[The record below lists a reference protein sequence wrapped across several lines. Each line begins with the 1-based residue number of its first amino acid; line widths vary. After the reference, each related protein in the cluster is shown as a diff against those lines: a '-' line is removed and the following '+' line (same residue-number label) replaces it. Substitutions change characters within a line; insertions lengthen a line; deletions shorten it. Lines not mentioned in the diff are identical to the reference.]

1 MNIAVVFAGGTG
13 QRMNSKS
20 KPKQFLMLHGRP
32 IIIYTLE
39 RFEQH
44 PDVDAIVVVCLS
56 DWVDELKRYINK
68 YGLTKIASIV
78 PGGDSG
84 QASIR
89 NGVYEAARLF
99 PSDSV
104 VLVHDGVRPLVD
116 SRTISD
122 CIDCVEEH
130 GSAVTVV
137 PAIET
142 IVQSTDGVIDNI
154 IDRKRCQLARAP
166 QCFRL
171 GELREAHERAL
182 DEGLTEFIDSA
193 SLMAHYGHKLYEVE
207 GSPANI
213 KITTPSD
220 YYIMRAIMDEQE
232 DSQFFGF

>member
-44 PDVDAIVVVCLS
+44 PDVDAIVVVCLK
-56 DWVDELKRYINK
+56 DWIGELKRYISK
-68 YGLTKIASIV
+68 YGLSKIASIV
-78 PGGDSG
+78 PGGGSG
-84 QASIR
+84 QESIR
-89 NGVYEAARLF
+89 NGVFEASRLF

-104 VLVHDGVRPLVD
+104 VLVHDGVRPLID
-116 SRTISD
+116 DQTISD
-122 CIDCVEEH
+122 CIRCTNEK

-171 GELREAHERAL
+171 GDLYEAHERAL
-182 DEGLTEFIDSA
+182 SDGLTEFIDSA
-193 SLMAHYGHKLYEVE
+193 SLMSYYGHKLYEVE

>member
-56 DWVDELKRYINK
+56 DWIDELKRYINK

-122 CIDCVEEH
+122 CIDCVAEH

-171 GELREAHERAL
+171 GELRAAHERAL

-232 DSQFFGF
+232 DSRFFGF

>member
-32 IIIYTLE
+32 IIVYTLE

-56 DWVDELKRYINK
+56 DWIDELRRYIEK
-68 YGLTKIASIV
+68 YGLNKIVSIV

-89 NGVYEAARLF
+89 NGVFEAARLY
-99 PSDSV
+99 PDDSI
-104 VLVHDGVRPLVD
+104 VLVHDGVRPLID
-116 SRTISD
+116 SQTISD
-122 CIDCVEEH
+122 CIKCTEEN

-142 IVQSTDGVIDNI
+142 IVQSTGGVIDTI

-171 GELREAHERAL
+171 GELHEAHERAL

-232 DSQFFGF
+232 DSQFYGF

>member
-56 DWVDELKRYINK
+56 DWIDELKRYINK

-122 CIDCVEEH
+122 CIDCVEER

-142 IVQSTDGVIDNI
+142 IVQSTGGVIDNI
-154 IDRKRCQLARAP
+154 IDRKSCQLARAP

-193 SLMAHYGHKLYEVE
+193 SLMAHYGHTLYEVE
-207 GSPANI
+207 GSSANI

>member
-56 DWVDELKRYINK
+56 DWIDELKRYINT

-122 CIDCVEEH
+122 CIDCVAEH

-171 GELREAHERAL
+171 GELRAAHERAL

>member
-44 PDVDAIVVVCLS
+44 PDVDAIVVVCLR

>member
-56 DWVDELKRYINK
+56 DWIDELKRYINK

-122 CIDCVEEH
+122 CIDCVAEH

-171 GELREAHERAL
+171 GELRAAHERAL